1 MPVRNLTVVRVG
13 WNLNSP
19 TPWNEVTARAL
30 EVFGLPG
37 DRYITH
43 LTQDFMEYHFRDPHD
58 ATLFLLE
65 HSGQINIEIVQEYEA
80 QQC

>member
-1 MPVRNLTVVRVG
+1 MSVRNLTVVRVI

-19 TPWNEVTARAL
+19 TPWTEVSARVL

-37 DRYITH
+37 DRYISH

-58 ATLFLLE
+58 ATLFVLE
-65 HSGQINIEIVQEYEA
+65 HSGQINIEVVRDYEVTK
-80 QQC
+80 C

>member
-1 MPVRNLTVVRVG
+1 VSSRNLTVVRVG

-43 LTQDFMEYHFRDPHD
+43 LTQDYLEYHFRDPHD
-58 ATLFLLE
+58 ATLFVLE
-65 HSGQINIEIVQEYEA
+65 HSGQIDIAVVQDYEVA
-80 QQC
+80 KC